1 MPTSTVN
8 WLWIGNVPII
18 DATPASNVT
27 QAQLTAAGMIGYTA
41 TGPGQIAPVAVTGTT
56 TLNAGTPVF
65 TAPFQPI
72 NNFTSQFSFDSP
84 TTPGVVNGQTIQDTF
99 RADVLLTFPDGTTAT
114 QVATMVQMANGDM
127 FLRPNAAYV
136 SAWNGIDALRSIHIT
151 NATPFPQNTVL
162 NSTISFSPN
171 IFDIVIPCFTAG
183 TMISMPEGMRAVESL
198 RVGDLVMTADHGAQA
213 VRWINQRRVSGW
225 ALAAA
230 PHLRPVRIKAG
241 ALGAGCPVT
250 DLLVSPQHR
259 MVVRSKIAQ
268 RMFEADEVLVAAK
281 HLLGMPGIEL
291 VDDLPE
297 VTYLHFICDNH
308 EVVFANGAPAET
320 LYAGPVALKS
330 LGEEAV
336 AEILL
341 LFPDLSQMDSFRLSP
356 ARPFVRGR
364 EGRTMVARH
373 VKNAVDLLAA

>member
-8 WLWIGNVPII
+8 WLWIGNIPII

-27 QAQLTAAGMIGYTA
+27 QAELTAAGMNGYSA

-56 TLNAGTPVF
+56 TLNGATPVF
-65 TAPFQPI
+65 TAPFNPI
-72 NNFTSQFSFDSP
+72 NGFTSQFSFDSP
-84 TTPGVVNGQTIQDTF
+84 TTAGVTTAQTIMDTF
-99 RADVLLTFPDGTTAT
+99 RADVTITFPDGTTAN

-127 FLRPNAAYV
+127 FLRPNAAFV
-136 SAWNGIDALRSIHIT
+136 SAWNGIEAIRSITINT
-151 NATPFPQNTVL
+151 ATPFPQNTVL
-162 NSTISFSPN
+162 NSTISFSPS
-171 IFDIVIPCFTAG
+171 IFDIVIPCFTKG
-183 TMISMPEGMRAVESL
+183 TMISTPEGMRAVESL

-230 PHLRPVRIKAG
+230 AHLRPIRIAAG
-241 ALGAGCPVT
+241 ALGAGCPAN

-259 MVVRSKIAQ
+259 MLVRSKIAQ

-281 HLLGMPGIEL
+281 HLVGMPGIEV
-291 VDDLPE
+291 VDGLPE

-308 EVVFANGAPAET
+308 EVVFANGAPAES

-330 LGEEAV
+330 LGEDAL

-341 LFPDLSQMDSFRLSP
+341 LFPDLAQMDSFRLSP
-356 ARPFVRGR
+356 ARPFIRGR
-364 EGRTMVARH
+364 EGRNLVARH
-373 VKNAVDLLAA
+373 LKNAVELLAA